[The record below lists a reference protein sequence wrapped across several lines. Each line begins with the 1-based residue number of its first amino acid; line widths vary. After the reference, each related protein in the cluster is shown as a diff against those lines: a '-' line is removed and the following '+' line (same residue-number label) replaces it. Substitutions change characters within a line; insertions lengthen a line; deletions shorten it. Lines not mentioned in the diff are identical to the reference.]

1 MLIIFFPCAI
11 KERKEE
17 VVGVKVLVSRD
28 GFFGVAVVVGLVHDS
43 LKIFFAIFF

>member
-1 MLIIFFPCAI
+1 MLIIFFPSAI

-28 GFFGVAVVVGLVHDS
+28 GFLGLQ
-43 LKIFFAIFF
+43 LLLA